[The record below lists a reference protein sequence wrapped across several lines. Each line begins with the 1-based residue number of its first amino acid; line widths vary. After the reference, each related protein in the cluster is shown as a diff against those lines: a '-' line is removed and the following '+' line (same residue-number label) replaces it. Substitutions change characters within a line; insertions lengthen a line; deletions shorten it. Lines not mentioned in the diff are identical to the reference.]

1 MRRDLQ
7 LSLCKCFLV
16 TLYLRLRWIN
26 YLFTPCPHFGHALT
40 CRYFNRRVCVSIQ
53 FDFSI
58 KGLMTSQN
66 PFLYYLMNCKCVHS
80 GQVMFE
86 NIQKK
91 CRSNLTDIQGYSKE
105 GTFAILIMFI
115 ELFSSVLT
123 TSSSVILTIYTMIHR
138 LMETVSKK

>member
-1 MRRDLQ
+1 M
-7 LSLCKCFLV
+7 
-16 TLYLRLRWIN
+16 
-26 YLFTPCPHFGHALT
+26 
-40 CRYFNRRVCVSIQ
+40 SIQ

-66 PFLYYLMNCKCVHS
+66 PFFYYIMNCKCVHS
-80 GQVMFE
+80 GQVTFE
-86 NIQKK
+86 NIQEK

-138 LMETVSKK
+138 LMETISKK